1 MGAPKMLVE
10 RWKNFLTEE
19 EYTDEELD
27 NDPLWNDL
35 SRGEIDGFFWNTRDG
50 TLESYTN
57 QIYDLA
63 DEMGFTINDGVDF
76 KGLRDKA
83 LVHRSIGDAFRAL
96 APAQEMSPDDALT
109 DPGSG
114 RATQRQADRKE
125 KETESLID
133 NLIDDII
140 QSLGSK
146 YSSEEILNKIQSRA
160 GERKNDKEI

>member
-1 MGAPKMLVE
+1 MGTSKLLVE
-10 RWKNFLTEE
+10 GWKNFLTER
-19 EYTDEELD
+19 EYTDQELAD
-27 NDPLWNDL
+27 NDHWSDL

-83 LVHRSIGDAFRAL
+83 LEHRSISDAFRGL
-96 APAQEMSPDDALT
+96 APAQEMSFDDALT

-114 RATQRQADRKE
+114 RAVQRQADRKE

-140 QSLGSK
+140 QSLGST
-146 YSSEEILNKIQSRA
+146 YSPDEVLDKIQNRA
-160 GERKNDKEI
+160 GERQNEKN